1 MHHIFVNEK
10 NINDEYVFLNKLD
23 DIDTFNHLKVLRLN
37 IGEKIIVSFLPYKE
51 DKNHIAEVISFNN
64 DNIKLKI
71 IDVDK
76 KREIDRDIN
85 LYIGI
90 IKKDALEIA
99 IEKTVELGVKK
110 IIPVLMDYSK
120 SNFVSG
126 SNNKYKKD
134 ISNKNSI
141 LSDKDLIRLNN
152 ISKAAA
158 TQCNRPY
165 IPEVTNIILFEEMI
179 KELDYKNEDNIN
191 IMLYENKNGVSD
203 TISILNEIRENK
215 KQINIIVGPEGG
227 FSEKELNIIKDNKIK
242 IISLGDRVLR
252 AETAAIAIMSLL
264 SIYA

>member
-10 NINDEYVFLNKLD
+10 NINGDNINLNKLD

-37 IGEKIIVSFLPYKE
+37 IDEKIIVSSLPYKE
-51 DKNHIAEVISFNN
+51 DKNYIAKVISFNN
-64 DNIKLKI
+64 ESIELKI
-71 IDVDK
+71 IDIDK
-76 KREIDRDIN
+76 KREIVRNIFIYMG
-85 LYIGI
+85 L
-90 IKKDALEIA
+90 IKKDAFELA

-120 SNFVSG
+120 SNFFSN

-134 ISNKNSI
+134 IQNKNSV
-141 LSDKDLIRLNN
+141 LSDKDLIRLNT
-152 ISKAAA
+152 ISKTAA

-165 IPEVTNIILFEEMI
+165 IPEVINVISFEDMI
-179 KELDYKNEDNIN
+179 SDIKSENEDYIN
-191 IMLYENKNGVSD
+191 IMLYENKDGLDD
-203 TISILNEIRENK
+203 TISLLNEIKKTK

-227 FSEKELNIIKDNKIK
+227 FSNIELELLNNKNIK

-252 AETAAIAIMSLL
+252 AETAAIAIMSLV

>member
-1 MHHIFVNEK
+1 MHHIFVDEK
-10 NINDEYVFLNKLD
+10 NINDDIAILNKLD

-37 IGEKIIVSFLPYKE
+37 IDEKIIISILPYKE
-51 DKNHIAEVISFNN
+51 DKNYIAKVISF
-64 DNIKLKI
+64 DNESIKLKI
-71 IDVDK
+71 IDIDK
-76 KREIDRDIN
+76 KRELDRDIN
-85 LYIGI
+85 LYMGL
-90 IKKDALEIA
+90 IKKDAFEFA

-126 SNNKYKKD
+126 TNNKYKKENV
-134 ISNKNSI
+134 NKNAI
-141 LSDKDLIRLNN
+141 LSDKDLIRLNT

-165 IPEVTNIILFEEMI
+165 IPEVTNIISFEDMI
-179 KELDYKNEDNIN
+179 KNINTENEDNIN
-191 IMLYENKNGVSD
+191 IMLYENKNGVFD
-203 TISILNEIRENK
+203 TINLLDEIKNNK

-227 FSEKELNIIKDNKIK
+227 FSDKEIKLLNNQNIK

-252 AETAAIAIMSLL
+252 AETAAIAIMSLI

>member
-1 MHHIFVNEK
+1 
-10 NINDEYVFLNKLD
+10 
-23 DIDTFNHLKVLRLN
+23 
-37 IGEKIIVSFLPYKE
+37 
-51 DKNHIAEVISFNN
+51 
-64 DNIKLKI
+64 
-71 IDVDK
+71 
-76 KREIDRDIN
+76 
-85 LYIGI
+85 
-90 IKKDALEIA
+90 
-99 IEKTVELGVKK
+99 
-110 IIPVLMDYSK
+110 MDYSK

>member
-10 NINDEYVFLNKLD
+10 NINDDYVILHKSD

-37 IGEKIIVSFLPYKE
+37 IDEKIIVSSLPYKE
-51 DKNHIAEVISFNN
+51 DKNYIAKVISFNN
-64 DNIKLKI
+64 DNIEFKI
-71 IDVDK
+71 VDVDK
-76 KREIDRDIN
+76 KREIDRNIN
-85 LYIGI
+85 LYMGI
-90 IKKDALEIA
+90 IKKDAFEFA
-99 IEKTVELGVKK
+99 IEKTVELGIKK

-126 SNNKYKKD
+126 TNNKYKKD
-134 ISNKNSI
+134 NVNKNTF
-141 LSDKDLIRLNN
+141 LSDKDLIRLNT

-165 IPEVTNIILFEEMI
+165 IPEVINIISFENMI
-179 KELDYKNEDNIN
+179 SDIKGENEDYIN
-191 IMLYENKNGVSD
+191 IMLYENKNGLDD
-203 TISILNEIRENK
+203 TIALLNEIKDSK

-227 FSEKELNIIKDNKIK
+227 FSDKEIKLLNNQNIK

-252 AETAAIAIMSLL
+252 AETAAIAIMSLI